1 MPLQPNNAQPRQVR
15 QGHADSNASTF
26 MTFSTHNG
34 RLTARLEY
42 QSADG
47 NPQWVP
53 PGACLLEQAD
63 ESSVEIVWGTA
74 GESSARLDISSVK
87 AAVDEGILVL
97 LD

>member
-1 MPLQPNNAQPRQVR
+1 
-15 QGHADSNASTF
+15 

-42 QSADG
+42 QDADG
-47 NPQWVP
+47 KPEEVP
-53 PGACLLEQAD
+53 PGACLVEQAD
-63 ESSVEIVWGTA
+63 GTSVDIVWGTA
-74 GESSARLDISSVK
+74 GERSARLDISTVK